1 MRQSEGKKWFTT
13 EVDSGSGTALIQ
25 YSRVTYVLAQIKT
38 DAAAAAKIAKKVFK
52 SDSAQL

>member
-1 MRQSEGKKWFTT
+1 MRQSEEKKWFTT
-13 EVDSGSGTALIQ
+13 EVDSGSGTAFIQ
-25 YSRVTYVLAQIKT
+25 YLRVTYVLAQLKT